1 MHPHGAFSM
10 PFSFKIVASWLQVDT
25 KLASYRQVKIIVV
38 SRVCGI
44 ASPFFIPKI
53 KL

>member
-25 KLASYRQVKIIVV
+25 NLQVTGK
-38 SRVCGI
+38 
-44 ASPFFIPKI
+44 
-53 KL
+53 